1 MTDIPRRTAAR
12 TAKLASLPLGVAGRA
27 AAGWGRRLAGGDSD
41 EISAQLMAKSA
52 EQLFAVLGELKGGAM
67 KFGQALSVF
76 EAAVPDE
83 LAGPFRE
90 SLTKL
95 QHAAPPMPTR
105 DVHRMLAEQFGRGW
119 RERFREFDDAPAA
132 AASIGQVHRAVW
144 RDGRDVAVKVQYPG
158 AEEALRSDL
167 RQLSRMSRLMQ
178 PLVPG
183 QDVKALVAELRERME
198 EELDYRD
205 EAANQRAFA
214 AVFADDARVTVP
226 RVVASAPRAMVSE
239 WVTGR
244 KLSDVIA
251 RGTAEER
258 DQAGELLA
266 EFHYRAPRQTGLLH
280 ADPHPGNFQVL
291 SDGRLLVLDF
301 GAVARLPEGL
311 PRPLSVMTRLA
322 MEDRPDDLVALMR
335 HEGFLLPGTELTGAD
350 LVAYLAPFAEPL
362 RTETFRFTRRW
373 LQRQAERVGDLRSP
387 NFDVGRRL
395 NLPPQYLL
403 IHRVTMGTLGVLCQ
417 LDARVGLRDIVATW
431 NPVTFADDR

>member
-12 TAKLASLPLGVAGRA
+12 TAKLARLPLGVAGRA
-27 AAGWGRRLAGGDSD
+27 AAGWGRRLAGGDGD
-41 EISAQLMAKSA
+41 EISAQMMAKSA

-95 QHAAPPMPTR
+95 QHAAPPMPAR

-119 RERFREFDDAPAA
+119 RQRFREFDETPAA

-144 RDGRDVAVKVQYPG
+144 HDGRDVAVKVQYPG

-167 RQLSRMSRLMQ
+167 RQLARMSRLLQ

-183 QDVKALVAELRERME
+183 QDVKPLVAELRERME

-214 AVFADDARVTVP
+214 EVFAGDDRVAVP

-239 WVTGR
+239 WVSGR
-244 KLSDVIA
+244 RLSDVIA
-251 RGTAEER
+251 GGTREER
-258 DQAGELLA
+258 DRAGALLA
-266 EFHYRAPRQTGLLH
+266 EFHYAAPARARLLH
-280 ADPHPGNFQVL
+280 ADPHPGNFQL
-291 SDGRLLVLDF
+291 LPDGRLLVLDF
-301 GAVARLPEGL
+301 GAVARLPDGL
-311 PRPLSVMTRLA
+311 PRSLTVMTRLA
-322 MEDRPDDLVALMR
+322 MEDRPDDLIALMR
-335 HEGFLLPGTELTGAD
+335 DESFLLPGSPVTGAD
-350 LVAYLAPFAEPL
+350 LVAYLAPLAEPL
-362 RTETFRFTRRW
+362 RTETFHFRRRW
-373 LQRQAERVGDLRSP
+373 LQGLAERMGDLRSP

-403 IHRVTMGTLGVLCQ
+403 VHRVSMGTLGVLCQ
-417 LDARVGLRDIVATW
+417 LDAEVALRDIVARW
-431 NPVTFADDR
+431 NPATFADV

>member
-1 MTDIPRRTAAR
+1 VTDIPRRTAAR

-27 AAGWGRRLAGGDSD
+27 AAGWGRRLAGGNSE
-41 EISAQLMAKSA
+41 EISAQLMARSA

-119 RERFREFDDAPAA
+119 RQRFQEFDDVPAA
-132 AASIGQVHRAVW
+132 AASIGQVHHGVW
-144 RDGRDVAVKVQYPG
+144 HDGREVAVKVQYPG

-167 RQLSRMSRLMQ
+167 RQLSRMSRLLQ

-183 QDVKALVAELRERME
+183 QDVKPLVAELRERME

-214 AVFADDARVTVP
+214 EIFAGDDRVVVP

-239 WVTGR
+239 WISGR
-244 KLSDVIA
+244 KLSEIIA
-251 RGTAEER
+251 SGTPEER
-258 DQAGELLA
+258 NHAGTLLA
-266 EFHYRAPRQTGLLH
+266 EFHYAAPRRARLLH

-291 SDGRLLVLDF
+291 ADGRLLVLDF

-322 MEDRPDDLVALMR
+322 MQNRPDDLVALMR
-335 HEGFLLPGTELTGAD
+335 NEGFLQPGSTLTGPD
-350 LVAYLAPFAEPL
+350 LVGYLAPFAEPL
-362 RTETFRFTRRW
+362 RTATFHFTRRW
-373 LQRQAERVGDLRSP
+373 LQRQAERVGDVRGT

-395 NLPPQYLL
+395 SLPPQYLL
-403 IHRVTMGTLGVLCQ
+403 VHRVSMGTLGVLCQ
-417 LDARVGLRDIVATW
+417 LDACVALRAIVARW
-431 NPVTFADDR
+431 NPATLGEA